1 MAMEVFLRVPGCASA
16 DRTAEF
22 VARAEEAGF
31 AGVGIPDTQLIM
43 RDVYVALALAAQRTS
58 HLTLYTAV
66 TNPVTRH
73 VSVLASLVQTVEEL
87 APGRLR
93 IIIGSGYSAVSTI
106 GQRAASLQ
114 EMRDSVMS
122 LRRLLAGERVRLGG
136 FDARLPYASGRHIPI
151 LIAATGVRTI
161 ELAGE
166 VADGALLAVGLHPA
180 TMDGAR
186 RRLEAGAMKAGRDP
200 QSLEVIFVG
209 RVVLE
214 EDAAIA
220 QAMARPICAQW
231 AIEPYHARWLRE
243 AGLNIPDIEL
253 PPELQRLYPDIP
265 HAENWEEARRLTS
278 FLSDELVADI
288 CDVLGLF
295 GTPDHFARRLSE
307 LEGRGLRRLFLQ
319 TTESYDF
326 PEKTLVAFRDE
337 IFPRLRA

>member
-1 MAMEVFLRVPGCASA
+1 M
-16 DRTAEF
+16 
-22 VARAEEAGF
+22 
-31 AGVGIPDTQLIM
+31 
-43 RDVYVALALAAQRTS
+43 
-58 HLTLYTAV
+58 
-66 TNPVTRH
+66 
-73 VSVLASLVQTVEEL
+73 
-87 APGRLR
+87 
-93 IIIGSGYSAVSTI
+93 
-106 GQRAASLQ
+106 
-114 EMRDSVMS
+114 
-122 LRRLLAGERVRLGG
+122 
-136 FDARLPYASGRHIPI
+136 
-151 LIAATGVRTI
+151 
-161 ELAGE
+161 
-166 VADGALLAVGLHPA
+166 
-180 TMDGAR
+180 
-186 RRLEAGAMKAGRDP
+186 
-200 QSLEVIFVG
+200 
-209 RVVLE
+209 LE

>member
-1 MAMEVFLRVPGCASA
+1 MAMEVILRVPGCASA

-166 VADGALLAVGLHPA
+166 VADGALLAVGLPPGD
-180 TMDGAR
+180 DGWR
-186 RRLEAGAMKAGRDP
+186 
-200 QSLEVIFVG
+200 S
-209 RVVLE
+209 
-214 EDAAIA
+214 A
-220 QAMARPICAQW
+220 QA
-231 AIEPYHARWLRE
+231 
-243 AGLNIPDIEL
+243 
-253 PPELQRLYPDIP
+253 
-265 HAENWEEARRLTS
+265 
-278 FLSDELVADI
+278 
-288 CDVLGLF
+288 
-295 GTPDHFARRLSE
+295 
-307 LEGRGLRRLFLQ
+307 
-319 TTESYDF
+319 
-326 PEKTLVAFRDE
+326 
-337 IFPRLRA
+337 